1 MEKQDIIYCI
11 KHSGIT
17 KQRLKNEIGLHIRPR
32 AEFAVNDPGGVFYGQ
47 GKTVD
52 EITFYWFKNWLH
64 PMLKHRTPAPNPSR
78 YNMNDED
85 ERKEFQ
91 ELLFRHTYE
100 NGQQNFDYT
109 METIMEYI
117 ESED

>member
-1 MEKQDIIYCI
+1 MNKQDIIYCI

-17 KQRLKNEIGLHIRPR
+17 KTRLRDEIEYIRRR
-32 AEFAVNDPGGVFYGQ
+32 AEYAVNDPNGVFYNQ

-52 EITFYWFKNWLH
+52 DITFYWFKNWLH
-64 PMLKHRTPAPNPSR
+64 PMLKHRTALPNPSR
-78 YNMNDED
+78 YNMNDKD

-91 ELLFRHTYE
+91 DLLFRHTYE

-109 METIMEYI
+109 METILNYI
-117 ESED
+117 ESEE

>member
-11 KHSGIT
+11 KYS
-17 KQRLKNEIGLHIRPR
+17 EISKEALQNKIEEIRAR
-32 AEFAVNDPGGVFYGQ
+32 ANHAVNDPAGVFYGE
-47 GKTVD
+47 GKTVE

-64 PMLKHRTPAPNPSR
+64 PALKQRTAAPNPSL
-78 YNMNDED
+78 YNMRNDD

-91 ELLFRHTYE
+91 KLLFRHTYE

-109 METIMEYI
+109 METIMKYI

>member
-11 KHSGIT
+11 KHSGISKET
-17 KQRLKNEIGLHIRPR
+17 LRNKIEAIRPR
-32 AEFAVNDPGGVFYGQ
+32 AEHAVNDPDGVFHGQ

-52 EITFYWFKNWLH
+52 DITFYWFKNWLH
-64 PMLKHRTPAPNPSR
+64 PALKHRTPAPNPSR
-78 YNMNDED
+78 YNMRDED

-100 NGQQNFDYT
+100 NGQQNFEYT
-109 METIMEYI
+109 MEIIMKYI